1 MVDVTVLKDIA
12 DLAAAPYNP
21 RQIGKDAASG
31 LAASIDRFG
40 DIAGIVFNA
49 KTQRLVCGHQRV
61 EQLRKLGAQ
70 LFHEGDKPVLR
81 VGKTGERFAVRV
93 VEWDE
98 AQEKAANIAANNP
111 YIGGDFT
118 DELQELLKEVHCA
131 LGNEGFDELQLGA
144 LLEPDRTPGD
154 DDAPSD
160 TLPEPPNDPVTKRGD
175 VWSLGEHR
183 VLCEDAAT
191 AKHLM
196 SASLVFT
203 SPPYGQQRDY
213 KETSTHGDWLGMMR
227 GVFGN
232 LPAVDETQVLV
243 TLGLVHSDGEWHP
256 YWSPWVD
263 AMREIGWRRFGLYVW
278 DQGWGLPGNWGARL
292 APSFE
297 LVFHFNRQNIDAIKW
312 VECRA
317 AGQSVGAATMRRKDG
332 TLQRVSADTVQDTK
346 VPDSVI
352 RENRQVGGVG
362 HPAPFSIN
370 FAEHIIK
377 TWGGDIYDPFGG
389 SGTTLLAAER
399 LGRKAYLTEIE
410 PAYCDVIVER
420 WEQFT
425 GGKAKRGNA

>member
-144 LLEPDRTPGD
+144 LLEPDRTEAQED
-154 DDAPSD
+154 EA
-160 TLPEPPNDPVTKRGD
+160 PEPPAEPVTKPGD
-175 VWSLGEHR
+175 LWLLGDHR
-183 VLCEDAAT
+183 LVCGDSTVEAI
-191 AKHLM
+191 AKLAQGELAPFIM
-196 SASLVFT
+196 VT
-203 SPPYGQQRDY
+203 DPPYGVEYDPAHRAQWQAGATARQGAVSNDSKSDWSESY
-213 KETSTHGDWLGMMR
+213 SLFSGDVAYVWHASL
-227 GVFGN
+227 FGN
-232 LPAVDETQVLV
+232 VVHEGLGSAGIVSRSQIVWRKQHFAIGRSDYHWQHECALYGVRKGSKSRWCGDRTQS
-243 TLGLVHSDGEWHP
+243 T
-256 YWSPWVD
+256 
-263 AMREIGWRRFGLYVW
+263 VW
-278 DQGWGLPGNWGARL
+278 DI
-292 APSFE
+292 
-297 LVFHFNRQNIDAIKW
+297 QNHSPMGGKPDDADTDHGTQKP
-312 VECRA
+312 VECMARPIRNH
-317 AGQSVGAATMRRKDG
+317 GAKGDSHLRP
-332 TLQRVSADTVQDTK
+332 VS
-346 VPDSVI
+346 
-352 RENRQVGGVG
+352 R
-362 HPAPFSIN
+362 
-370 FAEHIIK
+370 
-377 TWGGDIYDPFGG
+377 
-389 SGTTLLAAER
+389 
-399 LGRKAYLTEIE
+399 
-410 PAYCDVIVER
+410 
-420 WEQFT
+420 
-425 GGKAKRGNA
+425 